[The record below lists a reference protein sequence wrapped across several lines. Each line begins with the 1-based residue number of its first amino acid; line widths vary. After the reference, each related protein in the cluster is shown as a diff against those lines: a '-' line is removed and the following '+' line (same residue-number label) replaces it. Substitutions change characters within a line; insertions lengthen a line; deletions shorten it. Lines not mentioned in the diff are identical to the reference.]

1 MNDRIQ
7 AAYKHGKR
15 DGYIAA
21 LKLIKDLLREELC
34 NDNQFNNGIYAAL
47 NIVKEQLFY
56 AIQYD

>member
-1 MNDRIQ
+1 MNENNK
-7 AAYKHGKR
+7 AAYKYGKR

-34 NDNQFNNGIYAAL
+34 NDNQFNDGIYTAL